1 MSGYLIAG
9 ELLMASRSLGNL
21 TVNMVMNTG
30 SFTEGAGR
38 AEAAVGRLN
47 KAAQKQREELA
58 RLVGQI
64 DPVVAEYDRI
74 DKMEEKLR
82 KHRKAGSL
90 DQSDYDLYLGK
101 LNEMR

>member
-64 DPVVAEYDRI
+64 DPVVAEYDR
-74 DKMEEKLR
+74 
-82 KHRKAGSL
+82 
-90 DQSDYDLYLGK
+90 
-101 LNEMR
+101 